1 MEESKY
7 LMHTYNRFNI
17 EMESGQGCYLKD
29 TNGKEYLDLTS
40 GIGVNCLGHNHPV
53 LVEAIQ
59 KQVATLMECS
69 NLYYSKPMVDAAKKL
84 VEYTGLSKVFFSNSG
99 AEANEGMIKLA
110 RKYSYDKYGEGRD
123 VIITLKQSFHGR
135 TITTLKATG
144 QDKFHQYYFPF
155 TEGFEYAAAND
166 IEDLKRV
173 ANEKTCAVMMELIQG
188 ESGVVPLDKEYV
200 KAVEEFCHSNDILFL
215 VDEVQTGI
223 GHTGTLFC
231 FEQYHVLPDVVTTA
245 KALGGGVPIG
255 AVITGAK
262 CKDTFGPGD
271 HGSTF
276 GGNPLSC
283 KAADT
288 VLSIVME
295 PDFLDHVKV
304 VGTALKTGIENIQS
318 DKIKGVR
325 GIGLMLGIVVDP
337 EKRAEYVQAMMD
349 KGLLTLILPPRLN
362 TAPDAKNPSMKN
374 PSSLLCLFLWKFNC
388 NLSKLAASE
397 FFNQ

>member
-17 EMESGQGCYLKD
+17 EIESGEGCYLKD

-110 RKYSYDKYGEGRD
+110 RKYSYDKYGAGRD

-155 TEGFEYAAAND
+155 TEGFDYATAND
-166 IEDLKRV
+166 IEDLKKV
-173 ANEKTCAVMMELIQG
+173 ANEKTCAVMVELIQG

-200 KAVEEFCHSNDILFL
+200 KAVEEFCHSKDILFL

-231 FEQYHVLPDVVTTA
+231 FEQYNVLPDIVTTA

-288 VLSIVME
+288 VLSIVTE
-295 PDFLDHVKV
+295 PDFLNHVKV
-304 VGTALKTGIENIQS
+304 VGAALKTGIENIHS
-318 DKIKGVR
+318 DKIKEVR

-337 EKRAEYVQAMMD
+337 DKRADYVQAMME
-349 KGLLTLILPPRLN
+349 KGLLTLTAGKDAIRLLPPLILSLEDVDK
-362 TAPDAKNPSMKN
+362 ALEIMKEV
-374 PSSLLCLFLWKFNC
+374 F
-388 NLSKLAASE
+388 E
-397 FFNQ
+397 

>member
-84 VEYTGLSKVFFSNSG
+84 VEYTGLNKVFFSNSG

-110 RKYSYDKYGEGRD
+110 RKYSYDKYGAGRD

-155 TEGFEYAAAND
+155 TEGFDYALAND
-166 IEDLKRV
+166 IEDLKKV
-173 ANEKTCAVMMELIQG
+173 VNEKTCAVMVELIQG

-200 KAVEEFCHSNDILFL
+200 KAVEAFCQSKDILFL

-231 FEQYHVLPDVVTTA
+231 FEQYGVLPDIVTTA
-245 KALGGGVPIG
+245 KALGGGVPVG
-255 AVITGAK
+255 AVITGDK
-262 CKDTFGPGD
+262 CKDTFNPGD

-288 VLSIVME
+288 VLSIVTE
-295 PDFLDHVKV
+295 PEFLDHVKI
-304 VGTALKTGIENIQS
+304 VGEALKSGIENIQS
-318 DKIKGVR
+318 DKIKEVR
-325 GIGLMLGIVVDP
+325 GIGLMLGIVVEPD
-337 EKRAEYVQAMMD
+337 KRADYVQAMMD
-349 KGLLTLILPPRLN
+349 KGLLTLTAGKDAIRLLPPLTLSLKEVN
-362 TAPDAKNPSMKN
+362 EALSIMKEV
-374 PSSLLCLFLWKFNC
+374 F
-388 NLSKLAASE
+388 E
-397 FFNQ
+397 

>member
-17 EMESGQGCYLKD
+17 EIESGEGCYLKD

-110 RKYSYDKYGEGRD
+110 RKYSYDKYGAGRD

-155 TEGFEYAAAND
+155 TEGFDYAAAND

-173 ANEKTCAVMMELIQG
+173 ANDKTCAVMVELIQG

-200 KAVEEFCHSNDILFL
+200 KAVEEFCHSKDILFL

-231 FEQYHVLPDVVTTA
+231 FEQYNVLPDIVTTA

-288 VLSIVME
+288 VLSIVTE
-295 PDFLDHVKV
+295 PDFLNHVKV
-304 VGTALKTGIENIQS
+304 VGAALKTGIENIHS
-318 DKIKGVR
+318 DKIKEVR
-325 GIGLMLGIVVDP
+325 GIGLMLGVVVDP
-337 EKRAEYVQAMMD
+337 DKRADYVQAMMD
-349 KGLLTLILPPRLN
+349 KGLLTLTAGKDAIRLLPPL
-362 TAPDAKNPSMKN
+362 TLSLKEVDEALSIMKEV
-374 PSSLLCLFLWKFNC
+374 F
-388 NLSKLAASE
+388 E
-397 FFNQ
+397 

>member
-1 MEESKY
+1 MVKEDELKY
-7 LMHTYNRFNI
+7 MMHTYNRFNI
-17 EMESGQGCYLKD
+17 VMESGQGCYLKD
-29 TNGKEYLDLTS
+29 ENGKEYLDLTS

-84 VEYTGLSKVFFSNSG
+84 VNYTGLNKVFFSNSG

-155 TEGFEYAAAND
+155 TEGFDYAAAND
-166 IEDLKRV
+166 IEDLKKV
-173 ANEKTCAVMMELIQG
+173 ANDKTCAVMVELIQG

-200 KAVEEFCHSNDILFL
+200 KAVEEFCHSKDILFL

-231 FEQYHVLPDVVTTA
+231 FEQYNVLPDIVTTA

-288 VLSIVME
+288 VLSIVTE
-295 PDFLDHVKV
+295 PDFLNHVKV
-304 VGTALKTGIENIQS
+304 VGAALKTGIENIHS
-318 DKIKGVR
+318 DKIKEVR

-337 EKRAEYVQAMMD
+337 DKRADYVQAMMD
-349 KGLLTLILPPRLN
+349 KGLLTLTAGKDAIRLLPPL
-362 TAPDAKNPSMKN
+362 TLSLKEVDEALSIMKEV
-374 PSSLLCLFLWKFNC
+374 F
-388 NLSKLAASE
+388 E
-397 FFNQ
+397 

>member
-17 EMESGQGCYLKD
+17 EMESGNGCYLKD

-155 TEGFEYAAAND
+155 TEGFDYAAAND

-173 ANEKTCAVMMELIQG
+173 ANEKTCAVMVELIQG

-200 KAVEEFCHSNDILFL
+200 KAVEEFCHSKDILFL

-231 FEQYHVLPDVVTTA
+231 FEQYDVLPDVVTTA

-255 AVITGAK
+255 AVITGDK

-288 VLSIVME
+288 VLSIVTE
-295 PDFLDHVKV
+295 PDFLNHVKV
-304 VGTALKTGIENIQS
+304 VGAALKTGIENIQS
-318 DKIKGVR
+318 DKIKCVR

-337 EKRAEYVQAMMD
+337 EKRAGYVQAMMD
-349 KGLLTLILPPRLN
+349 KGLLTLTAGKDAIRLLPPL
-362 TAPDAKNPSMKN
+362 TLSLEEVDKALEIMKEV
-374 PSSLLCLFLWKFNC
+374 F
-388 NLSKLAASE
+388 E
-397 FFNQ
+397 

>member
-1 MEESKY
+1 MEESIY

-53 LVEAIQ
+53 LVDAIQ

-84 VEYTGLSKVFFSNSG
+84 VEYTGLSNVFFSNSG

-110 RKYSYDKYGEGRD
+110 RKYSYDKYGAGRD

-155 TEGFEYAAAND
+155 TEGFDYAAAND
-166 IEDLKRV
+166 IEDLKKV
-173 ANEKTCAVMMELIQG
+173 ANEKTCAVMVELIQG

-200 KAVEEFCHSNDILFL
+200 KAVEEFCHSKDILIL

-231 FEQYHVLPDVVTTA
+231 FEQYNVLPDIVTTA

-255 AVITGAK
+255 AVITGDK

-288 VLSIVME
+288 VLSIVTE
-295 PDFLDHVKV
+295 HGFLDHVKV
-304 VGTALKTGIENIQS
+304 VGAALKTGIENIHS
-318 DKIKGVR
+318 DKIKEVR

-337 EKRAEYVQAMMD
+337 DKRADYVQAMMD
-349 KGLLTLILPPRLN
+349 KGLLTLTAGKDAIRLLPPL
-362 TAPDAKNPSMKN
+362 TLSLKEVDEALSIMKEV
-374 PSSLLCLFLWKFNC
+374 F
-388 NLSKLAASE
+388 E
-397 FFNQ
+397 

>member
-17 EMESGQGCYLKD
+17 EMESGNGCYLKD

-155 TEGFEYAAAND
+155 TEGFDYATAND
-166 IEDLKRV
+166 IEDLKKV
-173 ANEKTCAVMMELIQG
+173 ANEKTCAVMVELIQG

-200 KAVEEFCHSNDILFL
+200 KAVEEFCHSKDILFL

-231 FEQYHVLPDVVTTA
+231 FEQYNVLPDIVTTA

-288 VLSIVME
+288 VLSIVTE
-295 PDFLDHVKV
+295 PDFLNHVKV
-304 VGTALKTGIENIQS
+304 VGAALKTGIENIHS
-318 DKIKGVR
+318 DKIKEVR

-337 EKRAEYVQAMMD
+337 EKRAGYVQAMMD
-349 KGLLTLILPPRLN
+349 KGLLTLTAGKDAIRLLPPL
-362 TAPDAKNPSMKN
+362 TLSLEEVDKALEIMKEV
-374 PSSLLCLFLWKFNC
+374 F
-388 NLSKLAASE
+388 E
-397 FFNQ
+397 

>member
-17 EMESGQGCYLKD
+17 EIESGEGCYLKD

-110 RKYSYDKYGEGRD
+110 RKYSYDKYGAGRD

-155 TEGFEYAAAND
+155 TEGFDYATAND
-166 IEDLKRV
+166 IEDLKKV
-173 ANEKTCAVMMELIQG
+173 ANEKTCAVMVELIQG

-200 KAVEEFCHSNDILFL
+200 KAVEEFCHSKDILFL

-231 FEQYHVLPDVVTTA
+231 FEQYNVLPDIVTTA

-288 VLSIVME
+288 VLSIVTE
-295 PDFLDHVKV
+295 PDFLNHVKV
-304 VGTALKTGIENIQS
+304 VGAALKTGIENIHS
-318 DKIKGVR
+318 DKIKEVR

-337 EKRAEYVQAMMD
+337 DKRADYVQAMMD
-349 KGLLTLILPPRLN
+349 KGLLTLTAGKDAIRLLPPL
-362 TAPDAKNPSMKN
+362 TLSLKEVDEALSIMKEV
-374 PSSLLCLFLWKFNC
+374 F
-388 NLSKLAASE
+388 E
-397 FFNQ
+397 

>member
-17 EMESGQGCYLKD
+17 EMESGNGCYLKD

-155 TEGFEYAAAND
+155 TEGFDYAAAND
-166 IEDLKRV
+166 IEDLKKV
-173 ANEKTCAVMMELIQG
+173 ANEKTCAVMVELIQG

-231 FEQYHVLPDVVTTA
+231 FEQYNVLPDVVTTA

-255 AVITGAK
+255 AVITGDK
-262 CKDTFGPGD
+262 CKDTFHPGD

-288 VLSIVME
+288 VLSIVTE
-295 PDFLDHVKV
+295 PDFLNHVKI
-304 VGTALKTGIENIQS
+304 VGAALKTGIENIQS
-318 DKIKGVR
+318 DKIKCVR

-337 EKRAEYVQAMMD
+337 EKRAGYVQAMMD
-349 KGLLTLILPPRLN
+349 KGLLTLTAGKDAIRLLPPL
-362 TAPDAKNPSMKN
+362 TLSLEEVDKALEIMKEV
-374 PSSLLCLFLWKFNC
+374 F
-388 NLSKLAASE
+388 E
-397 FFNQ
+397 

>member
-1 MEESKY
+1 MVKEDELKY
-7 LMHTYNRFNI
+7 MMHTYNRFNI
-17 EMESGQGCYLKD
+17 VMESGQGCYLKD
-29 TNGKEYLDLTS
+29 ENGKEYLDLTS
-40 GIGVNCLGHNHPV
+40 GIGVNCLGLNHPV
-53 LVEAIQ
+53 LVDAIQ

-84 VEYTGLSKVFFSNSG
+84 VNYTGLNKVFFSNSG

-155 TEGFEYAAAND
+155 TEGFDYAAAND

-173 ANEKTCAVMMELIQG
+173 ANEKTCAVMVELIQG

-231 FEQYHVLPDVVTTA
+231 FEQYGVLPDVVTTA

-255 AVITGAK
+255 AVITGDK

-288 VLSIVME
+288 VLSIVTE
-295 PDFLDHVKV
+295 PGFLDHVKI
-304 VGTALKTGIENIQS
+304 VGAALKTGIENIQS
-318 DKIKGVR
+318 DKIKCVR
-325 GIGLMLGIVVDP
+325 GMGLMLGIVVDP
-337 EKRAEYVQAMMD
+337 DARADDVQAMMN
-349 KGLLTLILPPRLN
+349 KGLLTLTAGKDAIRLLPPLTLSLKEVN
-362 TAPDAKNPSMKN
+362 EALKIMKEV
-374 PSSLLCLFLWKFNC
+374 F
-388 NLSKLAASE
+388 E
-397 FFNQ
+397 

>member
-17 EMESGQGCYLKD
+17 EIESGEGCYLKD

-110 RKYSYDKYGEGRD
+110 RKYSYDKYGAGRD

-155 TEGFEYAAAND
+155 TEGFDYAAAND

-173 ANEKTCAVMMELIQG
+173 ANEKTCAVMVELIQG

-200 KAVEEFCHSNDILFL
+200 KAVEEFCHSKDILFL

-231 FEQYHVLPDVVTTA
+231 FEQYNVLPDIVTTA

-288 VLSIVME
+288 VLSIVTE
-295 PDFLDHVKV
+295 PDFLNHVKV
-304 VGTALKTGIENIQS
+304 VGAALKTGIENIHS
-318 DKIKGVR
+318 DKIKEVR

-337 EKRAEYVQAMMD
+337 DKRADYVQAMMD
-349 KGLLTLILPPRLN
+349 KGLLTLTAGKDAIRLLPPL
-362 TAPDAKNPSMKN
+362 TLSLKEVDEALSIMKEV
-374 PSSLLCLFLWKFNC
+374 F
-388 NLSKLAASE
+388 E
-397 FFNQ
+397 

>member
-155 TEGFEYAAAND
+155 TEGFDYAAAND
-166 IEDLKRV
+166 IEDLKKV
-173 ANEKTCAVMMELIQG
+173 ANEKTCAVMVELIQG

-200 KAVEEFCHSNDILFL
+200 KAVEEFCHFNDILFL

-231 FEQYHVLPDVVTTA
+231 FEQYNVLPDVVTTA

-288 VLSIVME
+288 VLSIVTE
-295 PDFLDHVKV
+295 PGFLNHVKV
-304 VGTALKTGIENIQS
+304 VGAALKSGIENIQS
-318 DKIKGVR
+318 DKIKCVR

-337 EKRAEYVQAMMD
+337 EKRAGYVQAMMD
-349 KGLLTLILPPRLN
+349 KGLLTLTAGKDAIRLLPPL
-362 TAPDAKNPSMKN
+362 TLSLEEVDKALEIMKEV
-374 PSSLLCLFLWKFNC
+374 F
-388 NLSKLAASE
+388 E
-397 FFNQ
+397 

>member
-17 EMESGQGCYLKD
+17 EIESGEGCYLKD

-110 RKYSYDKYGEGRD
+110 RKYSYDKYGAGRD

-155 TEGFEYAAAND
+155 TEGFDYATAND
-166 IEDLKRV
+166 IEDLKKV
-173 ANEKTCAVMMELIQG
+173 ANEKTCAVMVELIQG
-188 ESGVVPLDKEYV
+188 ESGVVPLEKEYV
-200 KAVEEFCHSNDILFL
+200 KAVEEFCHSKDILFL

-231 FEQYHVLPDVVTTA
+231 FEQYNVLPDIVTTA

-288 VLSIVME
+288 VLSIVTE
-295 PDFLDHVKV
+295 PDFLNHVKV
-304 VGTALKTGIENIQS
+304 VGAALKTGIENIHS
-318 DKIKGVR
+318 DKIKEVR

-337 EKRAEYVQAMMD
+337 DKRADYVQAMMD
-349 KGLLTLILPPRLN
+349 KGLLTLTAGKDAIRLLPPL
-362 TAPDAKNPSMKN
+362 TLSLEEVDKALEIMKEV
-374 PSSLLCLFLWKFNC
+374 F
-388 NLSKLAASE
+388 E
-397 FFNQ
+397 

>member
-17 EMESGQGCYLKD
+17 EIESGEGCYLKD

-69 NLYYSKPMVDAAKKL
+69 NLYYSQPMVDAAKKL

-110 RKYSYDKYGEGRD
+110 RKYSYDKYGVGRD

-166 IEDLKRV
+166 IEDLKKV
-173 ANEKTCAVMMELIQG
+173 ANDKTCAVMVELIQG

-200 KAVEEFCHSNDILFL
+200 KAVEEFCHSKDILFL

-231 FEQYHVLPDVVTTA
+231 FEQYNVLPDIVTTA

-288 VLSIVME
+288 VLSIVTE
-295 PDFLDHVKV
+295 PDFLNHVKV
-304 VGTALKTGIENIQS
+304 VGAALKTGIENIHS
-318 DKIKGVR
+318 DKIKEVR

-337 EKRAEYVQAMMD
+337 DKRAGYVQAMMD
-349 KGLLTLILPPRLN
+349 KGLLTLTAGKDAIRLLPPLTLSLKEVN
-362 TAPDAKNPSMKN
+362 EALSIMKEV
-374 PSSLLCLFLWKFNC
+374 F
-388 NLSKLAASE
+388 E
-397 FFNQ
+397 

>member
-155 TEGFEYAAAND
+155 TEGFDYATAND

-173 ANEKTCAVMMELIQG
+173 ANEKTCAVMVELIQG

-200 KAVEEFCHSNDILFL
+200 KAVEEFCHSKDILFL

-231 FEQYHVLPDVVTTA
+231 FEQYDVLPDVVTTA

-288 VLSIVME
+288 VLSIVTE
-295 PDFLDHVKV
+295 PDFLNHVKV
-304 VGTALKTGIENIQS
+304 VGAALKTGIENIQS
-318 DKIKGVR
+318 DKIKCVR

-337 EKRAEYVQAMMD
+337 EKRADYVQAMMD
-349 KGLLTLILPPRLN
+349 KGLLTLTAGKDAIRLLPPLTLSLKEVN
-362 TAPDAKNPSMKN
+362 EALSIMKEV
-374 PSSLLCLFLWKFNC
+374 F
-388 NLSKLAASE
+388 E
-397 FFNQ
+397 

>member
-84 VEYTGLSKVFFSNSG
+84 VEYTGLCKVFFSNSG

-155 TEGFEYAAAND
+155 TEGFDYAAAND
-166 IEDLKRV
+166 IEDLKKV
-173 ANEKTCAVMMELIQG
+173 ANEKTCAVMVELIQG
-188 ESGVVPLDKEYV
+188 ESGVVPLDKEYI

-231 FEQYHVLPDVVTTA
+231 FEQYDVLPDVVTTA

-255 AVITGAK
+255 AVITGDK

-288 VLSIVME
+288 VLSIVTE
-295 PDFLDHVKV
+295 PGFLNHVKV
-304 VGTALKTGIENIQS
+304 VGAALKTGIENIQS
-318 DKIKGVR
+318 DKIKEVR

-337 EKRAEYVQAMMD
+337 EKRADYVQAMMD
-349 KGLLTLILPPRLN
+349 KGLLTLTAGKDAIRLLPPL
-362 TAPDAKNPSMKN
+362 TLSLEEVDKALEIMKEV
-374 PSSLLCLFLWKFNC
+374 F
-388 NLSKLAASE
+388 E
-397 FFNQ
+397 

>member
-17 EMESGQGCYLKD
+17 EIESGEGCYLKD

-110 RKYSYDKYGEGRD
+110 RKYSYDKYGVGRD

-155 TEGFEYAAAND
+155 TEGFDYATAND
-166 IEDLKRV
+166 IEDLKKV
-173 ANEKTCAVMMELIQG
+173 ANEKTCAVMVELIQG

-200 KAVEEFCHSNDILFL
+200 KAVEEFCHSKDILFL

-231 FEQYHVLPDVVTTA
+231 FEQYNVLPDIVTTA

-288 VLSIVME
+288 VLSIVTE
-295 PDFLDHVKV
+295 PDFLNHVKV
-304 VGTALKTGIENIQS
+304 VGAALKTGIENIHS
-318 DKIKGVR
+318 DKIKEVR

-337 EKRAEYVQAMMD
+337 DKRADYVQAMMD
-349 KGLLTLILPPRLN
+349 KGLLTLTAGKDAIRLLPPL
-362 TAPDAKNPSMKN
+362 TLSLKEVDEALSIMKEV
-374 PSSLLCLFLWKFNC
+374 F
-388 NLSKLAASE
+388 E
-397 FFNQ
+397 

>member
-123 VIITLKQSFHGR
+123 VIITLKKSFHGR

-155 TEGFEYAAAND
+155 TEGFDYATEND
-166 IEDLKRV
+166 IEDLKKV
-173 ANEKTCAVMMELIQG
+173 ANEKTCAVMVELIQG

-200 KAVEEFCHSNDILFL
+200 KAVEEFCHSKDILFL

-231 FEQYHVLPDVVTTA
+231 FEQYNVLPDVVTTA

-288 VLSIVME
+288 VLSIVTE
-295 PDFLDHVKV
+295 PDFLNHVKI
-304 VGTALKTGIENIQS
+304 VGAALKTGIENIQS
-318 DKIKGVR
+318 DKIKCVR

-337 EKRAEYVQAMMD
+337 EKRAGYVQAMMD
-349 KGLLTLILPPRLN
+349 KGLLTLTAGKDAIRLLPPL
-362 TAPDAKNPSMKN
+362 TLSLEEVDKALEIMKEV
-374 PSSLLCLFLWKFNC
+374 F
-388 NLSKLAASE
+388 E
-397 FFNQ
+397 

>member
-166 IEDLKRV
+166 IEDLKRI
-173 ANEKTCAVMMELIQG
+173 ANEKTCAVMVELIQG

-231 FEQYHVLPDVVTTA
+231 FEQYNVLPDVVTTA

-255 AVITGAK
+255 AVITGEK

-288 VLSIVME
+288 VLSIVTE
-295 PDFLDHVKV
+295 PDFLNHVKV
-304 VGTALKTGIENIQS
+304 VGAALKTGIENIQS

-337 EKRAEYVQAMMD
+337 EKRAGYVQAMMD
-349 KGLLTLILPPRLN
+349 KGLLTLTAGKDAIRLLPPL
-362 TAPDAKNPSMKN
+362 TLSLEEVDKALEIMKEV
-374 PSSLLCLFLWKFNC
+374 F
-388 NLSKLAASE
+388 E
-397 FFNQ
+397 

>member
-17 EMESGQGCYLKD
+17 EIESGEGCYLKD

-53 LVEAIQ
+53 LVPAIQ

-110 RKYSYDKYGEGRD
+110 RKYSYDKYGAGRD

-155 TEGFEYAAAND
+155 TEGFDYAAAND

-173 ANEKTCAVMMELIQG
+173 ANEKTCAVMVELIQG

-200 KAVEEFCHSNDILFL
+200 KAVEEFCHSKDILFL

-231 FEQYHVLPDVVTTA
+231 FEQYNVLPDIVTTA

-288 VLSIVME
+288 VLSIVTE
-295 PDFLDHVKV
+295 PDFLNHVKV
-304 VGTALKTGIENIQS
+304 VGAALKTGIENIHS
-318 DKIKGVR
+318 DKIKEVR

-337 EKRAEYVQAMMD
+337 DKRADYVQAMMD
-349 KGLLTLILPPRLN
+349 KGLLTLTAGKDAIRLLPPL
-362 TAPDAKNPSMKN
+362 TLSLKEVDEALSIMKEV
-374 PSSLLCLFLWKFNC
+374 F
-388 NLSKLAASE
+388 E
-397 FFNQ
+397 

>member
-17 EMESGQGCYLKD
+17 EMESGNGCYLKD

-155 TEGFEYAAAND
+155 TEGFDYAAAND

-173 ANEKTCAVMMELIQG
+173 ANEKTCAVMVELIQG

-200 KAVEEFCHSNDILFL
+200 KAVEEFCNFNDILFL

-231 FEQYHVLPDVVTTA
+231 FEQYNVLPDVVTTA

-288 VLSIVME
+288 VLSIVTE
-295 PDFLDHVKV
+295 PGFLNHVKV
-304 VGTALKTGIENIQS
+304 VGAALKSGIENIQS
-318 DKIKGVR
+318 DKIKCVR

-337 EKRAEYVQAMMD
+337 EKRAGYVQAMMD
-349 KGLLTLILPPRLN
+349 KGLLTLTAGKDAIRLLPPL
-362 TAPDAKNPSMKN
+362 TLSLEEVDKALEIMKEV
-374 PSSLLCLFLWKFNC
+374 F
-388 NLSKLAASE
+388 E
-397 FFNQ
+397 

>member
-1 MEESKY
+1 MEESIY

-53 LVEAIQ
+53 LVDAIQ

-110 RKYSYDKYGEGRD
+110 RKYSYDKYGAGRD

-155 TEGFEYAAAND
+155 TEGFDYAAAND
-166 IEDLKRV
+166 IEDLKKV
-173 ANEKTCAVMMELIQG
+173 ANEKTCAVMVELIQG

-200 KAVEEFCHSNDILFL
+200 KAVEEFCHSKDILIL

-231 FEQYHVLPDVVTTA
+231 FEQYNVLPDIVTTA

-255 AVITGAK
+255 AVITGDK

-288 VLSIVME
+288 VLSIVAE
-295 PDFLDHVKV
+295 HGFLDHVKV
-304 VGTALKTGIENIQS
+304 VGAALKTGIENIHS
-318 DKIKGVR
+318 DKIKEVR

-337 EKRAEYVQAMMD
+337 DKRADYVQAMMD
-349 KGLLTLILPPRLN
+349 KGLLTLTAGKDAIRLLPPL
-362 TAPDAKNPSMKN
+362 TLSLKEVDEALSIMKEV
-374 PSSLLCLFLWKFNC
+374 F
-388 NLSKLAASE
+388 E
-397 FFNQ
+397 

>member
-17 EMESGQGCYLKD
+17 EIESGEGCYLKD

-166 IEDLKRV
+166 IEDLKKV
-173 ANEKTCAVMMELIQG
+173 ANDKTCAVMVELIQG

-200 KAVEEFCHSNDILFL
+200 KAVEEFCHSKDILFL

-231 FEQYHVLPDVVTTA
+231 FEQYNVLPDIVTTA

-288 VLSIVME
+288 VLSIMTE
-295 PDFLDHVKV
+295 PDFLNHVKV
-304 VGTALKTGIENIQS
+304 VGAALKTGIENIHS
-318 DKIKGVR
+318 DKIKEVR

-337 EKRAEYVQAMMD
+337 DKRADYVQAMMD
-349 KGLLTLILPPRLN
+349 KGLLTLTAGKDAIRLLPPLTLSLKEAN
-362 TAPDAKNPSMKN
+362 EALSIMKEV
-374 PSSLLCLFLWKFNC
+374 F
-388 NLSKLAASE
+388 E
-397 FFNQ
+397 

>member
-69 NLYYSKPMVDAAKKL
+69 NLYYSQPMVDAAKKI

-166 IEDLKRV
+166 IEDLKRI
-173 ANEKTCAVMMELIQG
+173 ANEKTCAVMVELIQG
-188 ESGVVPLDKEYV
+188 ESGVVPLDSEYV

-231 FEQYHVLPDVVTTA
+231 FEQYNVLPDVVTTA

-255 AVITGAK
+255 AVITGTK

-288 VLSIVME
+288 VLSIVTE
-295 PDFLDHVKV
+295 PDFLNHVKV
-304 VGTALKTGIENIQS
+304 VGAALKTGIENIQS

-337 EKRAEYVQAMMD
+337 EKRAGYVQAMMD
-349 KGLLTLILPPRLN
+349 KGLLTLTAGKDAIRLLPPL
-362 TAPDAKNPSMKN
+362 TLSLEEVDKALEIMKEV
-374 PSSLLCLFLWKFNC
+374 F
-388 NLSKLAASE
+388 E
-397 FFNQ
+397 

>member
-1 MEESKY
+1 MEESNY

-155 TEGFEYAAAND
+155 TEGFDYAAAND

-173 ANEKTCAVMMELIQG
+173 ANEKTCAVMVELIQG

-200 KAVEEFCHSNDILFL
+200 KAVEEFCNFNDILFL

-231 FEQYHVLPDVVTTA
+231 FEQYNVLPDVVTTA

-288 VLSIVME
+288 VLSIVTE
-295 PDFLDHVKV
+295 PGFLNHVKV
-304 VGTALKTGIENIQS
+304 VGAALKSGIENIQS
-318 DKIKGVR
+318 DKIKCVR

-337 EKRAEYVQAMMD
+337 EKRAGYVQAMMD
-349 KGLLTLILPPRLN
+349 KGLLTLTAGKDAIRLLPPL
-362 TAPDAKNPSMKN
+362 TLSLEEVDKALEIMKEV
-374 PSSLLCLFLWKFNC
+374 F
-388 NLSKLAASE
+388 E
-397 FFNQ
+397 

>member
-17 EMESGQGCYLKD
+17 EIESGEGCYLKD

-110 RKYSYDKYGEGRD
+110 RKYSYDKYGAGRD

-155 TEGFEYAAAND
+155 TEGFDYATAND
-166 IEDLKRV
+166 IEDLKKV
-173 ANEKTCAVMMELIQG
+173 ANEKTCAVMVELIQG

-200 KAVEEFCHSNDILFL
+200 KAVEEFCHSKDILFL

-231 FEQYHVLPDVVTTA
+231 FEQYNVLPDIVTTA

-262 CKDTFGPGD
+262 CKDTFGPGN

-288 VLSIVME
+288 VLSIVTE
-295 PDFLDHVKV
+295 LDFLNHVKV
-304 VGTALKTGIENIQS
+304 VGAALKTGIENIHS
-318 DKIKGVR
+318 DKIKEVR

-337 EKRAEYVQAMMD
+337 DKRADYVQAMMD
-349 KGLLTLILPPRLN
+349 KGLLTLTAGKDAIRLLPPL
-362 TAPDAKNPSMKN
+362 TLSLKEVDEALSIMKEV
-374 PSSLLCLFLWKFNC
+374 F
-388 NLSKLAASE
+388 E
-397 FFNQ
+397 

>member
-17 EMESGQGCYLKD
+17 EIESGEGCYLKD

-110 RKYSYDKYGEGRD
+110 RKYSYDKYGAGRD

-155 TEGFEYAAAND
+155 TEGFDYAAAND
-166 IEDLKRV
+166 IEDLKKV
-173 ANEKTCAVMMELIQG
+173 ANEKTCAVMVELIQG
-188 ESGVVPLDKEYV
+188 ESGVVPWDKEYV
-200 KAVEEFCHSNDILFL
+200 KAVEEFCHSKDILFL

-231 FEQYHVLPDVVTTA
+231 FEQYNVLPDIVTTA

-262 CKDTFGPGD
+262 CKDTFGPGN

-288 VLSIVME
+288 VLSIVTE
-295 PDFLDHVKV
+295 LDFLNHVKV
-304 VGTALKTGIENIQS
+304 VGAALKTGIENIHS
-318 DKIKGVR
+318 DKIKEVR

-337 EKRAEYVQAMMD
+337 DKRADYVQAMMD
-349 KGLLTLILPPRLN
+349 KGLLTLTAGKDAIRLLPPL
-362 TAPDAKNPSMKN
+362 TLSLKEVDEALSIMKEV
-374 PSSLLCLFLWKFNC
+374 F
-388 NLSKLAASE
+388 E
-397 FFNQ
+397 

>member
-1 MEESKY
+1 MEESIY

-53 LVEAIQ
+53 LVDAIQ

-69 NLYYSKPMVDAAKKL
+69 NLYYSKPMADAAKKL

-110 RKYSYDKYGEGRD
+110 RKYSYDKYGAGRD

-155 TEGFEYAAAND
+155 TEGFDYAAAND
-166 IEDLKRV
+166 IEDLKKV
-173 ANEKTCAVMMELIQG
+173 ANEKTCAVMVELIQG

-200 KAVEEFCHSNDILFL
+200 KAVEEFCHSKDILIL

-231 FEQYHVLPDVVTTA
+231 FEQYNFLPDIVTTA

-255 AVITGAK
+255 AVITGDK

-288 VLSIVME
+288 VLSIVTE
-295 PDFLDHVKV
+295 HGFLDHVKV
-304 VGTALKTGIENIQS
+304 VGAALKTGIENIHS
-318 DKIKGVR
+318 DKIKEVR

-337 EKRAEYVQAMMD
+337 DKRADYVQAMMD
-349 KGLLTLILPPRLN
+349 KGLLTLTAGKDAIRLLPPL
-362 TAPDAKNPSMKN
+362 TLSLKEVDEALSIMKEV
-374 PSSLLCLFLWKFNC
+374 F
-388 NLSKLAASE
+388 E
-397 FFNQ
+397 

>member
-17 EMESGQGCYLKD
+17 EIESGEGCYLKD

-110 RKYSYDKYGEGRD
+110 RKYSYDKYGAGRD

-155 TEGFEYAAAND
+155 TEGFDYATAND
-166 IEDLKRV
+166 IEDLKKV
-173 ANEKTCAVMMELIQG
+173 ANEKTCAVMVELIQG

-200 KAVEEFCHSNDILFL
+200 KAVEEFCHSKDILFL

-231 FEQYHVLPDVVTTA
+231 FEQYNVLPDIVTTA

-262 CKDTFGPGD
+262 CKDTFGPGN

-288 VLSIVME
+288 VLSIVTE
-295 PDFLDHVKV
+295 PDFLNHVKV
-304 VGTALKTGIENIQS
+304 VGAALKTGIENIHS
-318 DKIKGVR
+318 DKIKEVR

-337 EKRAEYVQAMMD
+337 DKRADYVQAMMD
-349 KGLLTLILPPRLN
+349 KGLLTLTAGKDAIRLLPPL
-362 TAPDAKNPSMKN
+362 TLSLKEVDEALSIMKEV
-374 PSSLLCLFLWKFNC
+374 F
-388 NLSKLAASE
+388 E
-397 FFNQ
+397 

>member
-1 MEESKY
+1 MEESMY

-17 EMESGQGCYLKD
+17 EMESGQGCYLKG

-53 LVEAIQ
+53 LVDAIQ

-110 RKYSYDKYGEGRD
+110 RKYSYDKYGAGRD

-155 TEGFEYAAAND
+155 TEGFDYAAAND
-166 IEDLKRV
+166 IEDLKKV
-173 ANEKTCAVMMELIQG
+173 ANEKTCAVMVELIQG

-200 KAVEEFCHSNDILFL
+200 KAVEEFCHSKDILIL

-231 FEQYHVLPDVVTTA
+231 FEQYNVLPDIVTTA

-255 AVITGAK
+255 AVITGDK

-288 VLSIVME
+288 VLSIVTE
-295 PDFLDHVKV
+295 HGFLDHVKV
-304 VGTALKTGIENIQS
+304 VGAALKTGIENIHS
-318 DKIKGVR
+318 DKIKEVR

-337 EKRAEYVQAMMD
+337 DKRADYVQAMMD
-349 KGLLTLILPPRLN
+349 KGLLTLTAGKDAIRLLPPL
-362 TAPDAKNPSMKN
+362 TLSLKEVDEASSIMKEV
-374 PSSLLCLFLWKFNC
+374 F
-388 NLSKLAASE
+388 E
-397 FFNQ
+397 

>member
-1 MEESKY
+1 MEESMY

-53 LVEAIQ
+53 LVDAIQ

-99 AEANEGMIKLA
+99 VEANEGMIKLA
-110 RKYSYDKYGEGRD
+110 RKYSYDKYGAGRD

-155 TEGFEYAAAND
+155 TEGFDYAAAND
-166 IEDLKRV
+166 IEDLKKV
-173 ANEKTCAVMMELIQG
+173 ANEKTCAVMVELIQG

-200 KAVEEFCHSNDILFL
+200 KAVEEFCHSKDILIL

-231 FEQYHVLPDVVTTA
+231 FEQYNVLPDIVTTA

-255 AVITGAK
+255 AVITGDK
-262 CKDTFGPGD
+262 CKDTFCPGD

-288 VLSIVME
+288 VLSIVTE
-295 PDFLDHVKV
+295 HGFLDHVKV
-304 VGTALKTGIENIQS
+304 VGAALKTGIENIHS
-318 DKIKGVR
+318 DKIKEVR

-337 EKRAEYVQAMMD
+337 DKRADYVQAMMD
-349 KGLLTLILPPRLN
+349 KGLLTLTAGKDAIRLLPPL
-362 TAPDAKNPSMKN
+362 TLSLKEVDEALSIMKEV
-374 PSSLLCLFLWKFNC
+374 F
-388 NLSKLAASE
+388 E
-397 FFNQ
+397 

>member
-17 EMESGQGCYLKD
+17 EIESGEGCYLKD

-110 RKYSYDKYGEGRD
+110 RKYSYDKYGAGRD

-155 TEGFEYAAAND
+155 TEGFDYAAAND
-166 IEDLKRV
+166 IEDLKKV
-173 ANEKTCAVMMELIQG
+173 ANDKTCAVMVELIQG

-200 KAVEEFCHSNDILFL
+200 KAVEEFCHSKDILFL

-231 FEQYHVLPDVVTTA
+231 FEQYNVLPDIVTTA

-262 CKDTFGPGD
+262 CKDTFGPSD

-288 VLSIVME
+288 VLSIVTE
-295 PDFLDHVKV
+295 PDFLNHVKV
-304 VGTALKTGIENIQS
+304 VGAALKTGIENIHS
-318 DKIKGVR
+318 DKIKEVR

-337 EKRAEYVQAMMD
+337 DKRADYVQAMMD
-349 KGLLTLILPPRLN
+349 KGLLTLTAGKDAIRLLPPL
-362 TAPDAKNPSMKN
+362 TLSLKEVDEALSIMKEV
-374 PSSLLCLFLWKFNC
+374 F
-388 NLSKLAASE
+388 E
-397 FFNQ
+397 

>member
-17 EMESGQGCYLKD
+17 EMESGNGCYLKD

-155 TEGFEYAAAND
+155 TEGFDYAAAND

-173 ANEKTCAVMMELIQG
+173 ANEKTCAVMVELIQG

-200 KAVEEFCHSNDILFL
+200 KAVEEFCHFNDILFL

-231 FEQYHVLPDVVTTA
+231 FEQYDVLPDVVTTA

-255 AVITGAK
+255 AVITGDK

-288 VLSIVME
+288 VLSIVTE
-295 PDFLDHVKV
+295 PGFLNHVKI
-304 VGTALKTGIENIQS
+304 VGAALKSGIENIQS
-318 DKIKGVR
+318 DKIKCVR

-337 EKRAEYVQAMMD
+337 EKRADYVQAMMD
-349 KGLLTLILPPRLN
+349 KGLLTLTAGKDAIRLLPPL
-362 TAPDAKNPSMKN
+362 TLSLEEVDKALEIMKEV
-374 PSSLLCLFLWKFNC
+374 F
-388 NLSKLAASE
+388 E
-397 FFNQ
+397 

>member
-1 MEESKY
+1 
-7 LMHTYNRFNI
+7 
-17 EMESGQGCYLKD
+17 
-29 TNGKEYLDLTS
+29 
-40 GIGVNCLGHNHPV
+40 
-53 LVEAIQ
+53 
-59 KQVATLMECS
+59 
-69 NLYYSKPMVDAAKKL
+69 MVDAAKKL

-110 RKYSYDKYGEGRD
+110 RKYSYDKYGAGRD

-155 TEGFEYAAAND
+155 TEGFDYAAAND
-166 IEDLKRV
+166 IEDLKKV
-173 ANEKTCAVMMELIQG
+173 ANEKTCAVMVELIQG

-200 KAVEEFCHSNDILFL
+200 KAVEEFCHSKDILIL

-231 FEQYHVLPDVVTTA
+231 FEQYNVLPDIVTTA

-255 AVITGAK
+255 AVITGDK

-288 VLSIVME
+288 VLSIVTE
-295 PDFLDHVKV
+295 HGFLDHVKV
-304 VGTALKTGIENIQS
+304 VGAALKTGIENIHS
-318 DKIKGVR
+318 DKIKEVR

-337 EKRAEYVQAMMD
+337 DKRADYVQAMMD
-349 KGLLTLILPPRLN
+349 KGLLTLTAGKDAIRLLPPL
-362 TAPDAKNPSMKN
+362 TLSLKEVDEALSIMKEV
-374 PSSLLCLFLWKFNC
+374 F
-388 NLSKLAASE
+388 E
-397 FFNQ
+397 

>member
-84 VEYTGLSKVFFSNSG
+84 VEYTGLNKVFFSNSG

-110 RKYSYDKYGEGRD
+110 RKYSYDKYGAGRD

-155 TEGFEYAAAND
+155 TEGFDYALAND
-166 IEDLKRV
+166 IEDLKKV
-173 ANEKTCAVMMELIQG
+173 VNEKTCAVMVELIQG

-200 KAVEEFCHSNDILFL
+200 KAVEAFCQSKDILFL

-231 FEQYHVLPDVVTTA
+231 FEQYGVLPDIVTTA

-255 AVITGAK
+255 AVITGDK

-288 VLSIVME
+288 VLSIVTE
-295 PDFLDHVKV
+295 PEFLDHVKI
-304 VGTALKTGIENIQS
+304 VGEALKSGIENIQS
-318 DKIKGVR
+318 DKIKEVR

-337 EKRAEYVQAMMD
+337 DKRADYVQAMMD
-349 KGLLTLILPPRLN
+349 KGLLTLTAGKDAIRLLPPLTLSLKEVN
-362 TAPDAKNPSMKN
+362 EALSIMKEV
-374 PSSLLCLFLWKFNC
+374 F
-388 NLSKLAASE
+388 E
-397 FFNQ
+397 

>member
-1 MEESKY
+1 MKESMY

-29 TNGKEYLDLTS
+29 TNWKEYLDLTS

-53 LVEAIQ
+53 LVDAIQ

-110 RKYSYDKYGEGRD
+110 RKYSYDKYGAGRD

-155 TEGFEYAAAND
+155 TEGFDYAAAND
-166 IEDLKRV
+166 IEDLKKV
-173 ANEKTCAVMMELIQG
+173 ANEKTCAVMVELIQG

-200 KAVEEFCHSNDILFL
+200 KAVEEFCHSKDILIL

-231 FEQYHVLPDVVTTA
+231 FEQYNVLPDIVTTA

-255 AVITGAK
+255 AVITGDK
-262 CKDTFGPGD
+262 CKDTFCPGD

-288 VLSIVME
+288 VLSIVTE
-295 PDFLDHVKV
+295 HGFLDHVKV
-304 VGTALKTGIENIQS
+304 VGAALKTGIENIHS
-318 DKIKGVR
+318 DKIKEVR

-337 EKRAEYVQAMMD
+337 DKRADYVQAMMD
-349 KGLLTLILPPRLN
+349 KGLLTLTAGKDAIRLLPPL
-362 TAPDAKNPSMKN
+362 TLSLKEVDEALSIMKEV
-374 PSSLLCLFLWKFNC
+374 F
-388 NLSKLAASE
+388 E
-397 FFNQ
+397 